1 MHVCVKKGGGEGG
14 GQGGCNK
21 GAFIYNLLSLAKPD
35 WLATKKQ
42 NWTILG
48 SHLLLVT
55 VGGFL

>member
-1 MHVCVKKGGGEGG
+1 MRGGG

-21 GAFIYNLLSLAKPD
+21 GAFIYNLLSLAKPV